1 MENKIIC
8 IFIILMGV
16 FSVAASIF
24 NWDWFFNHPRV
35 RMIVKIVGRQDARLL
50 YKVLGLFQ
58 IGLGVF
64 ILLRN

>member
-1 MENKIIC
+1 
-8 IFIILMGV
+8 
-16 FSVAASIF
+16 
-24 NWDWFFNHPRV
+24 
-35 RMIVKIVGRQDARLL
+35 MIVKIVGLSDARLL